1 MSKNHKIGFDEYF
14 KQILQKQNIT
24 SESDI
29 DIDSDDLHKQKE
41 SYDEEFKKNK
51 SDRYRK
57 DTIRK
62 NNLARWVM
70 WVISIYLLL
79 IFVLLFIIIFMFC
92 KPLSDVV
99 IITLL
104 GTTTINVLGLM
115 YIVLKGYFIRVSYFK
130 SII

>member
-29 DIDSDDLHKQKE
+29 DIDSDDHHKQKE

-79 IFVLLFIIIFMFC
+79 IVCITVYNYFYVL
-92 KPLSDVV
+92 
-99 IITLL
+99 
-104 GTTTINVLGLM
+104 
-115 YIVLKGYFIRVSYFK
+115 
-130 SII
+130 

>member
-1 MSKNHKIGFDEYF
+1 MYKNDKIGLDDYF
-14 KQILQKQNIT
+14 KRILQNST
-24 SESDI
+24 SENDT
-29 DIDSDDLHKQKE
+29 DIDSDDLYKQKE

-70 WVISIYLLL
+70 WVVSIYLLL
-79 IFVLLFIIIFMFC
+79 IFLLMFIIIFMFC
-92 KPLSDVV
+92 KPLSDAV

-115 YIVLKGYFIRVSYFK
+115 YIVLKGYFK
-130 SII
+130 N

>member
-1 MSKNHKIGFDEYF
+1 MYKNDKIGLDDYF
-14 KQILQKQNIT
+14 KRLLQNST
-24 SESDI
+24 SENDT
-29 DIDSDDLHKQKE
+29 DIDSDDLYKQKE

-70 WVISIYLLL
+70 WVVSIYLLL
-79 IFVLLFIIIFMFC
+79 IFLLMFIIIFMFC
-92 KPLSDVV
+92 KPLSDAV

-115 YIVLKGYFIRVSYFK
+115 YIVLKGYFK
-130 SII
+130 N